1 MFNKTRGETSVTSAG
16 TDKYLISA
24 LAFASLDIGP
34 GDMADAADDDL
45 APVVRP
51 KEQQGGLPTI
61 LTHLLTLQARA
72 RRELYSHPSNALSIF
87 RLLPPLA
94 RHLIL
99 VLLFLPNGPNGLPQ
113 LASDDVAALLTRG
126 ADAAAVKDEGAG
138 TSSKRSKSQ
147 RALDEAKEL
156 LSDLGIIV
164 EAKQVVSL
172 NGIWTDSLK
181 RALIGGWVSA
191 LSPHLF
197 LSLLLL
203 TFRLCRG
210 DHRSFGV
217 PSQPGESQR
226 IPISRLDQYALR
238 SWESILLYM
247 VASID
252 AHTPSKEVL
261 LLLRQAGLMQ
271 PEAPRSENLYTMGIT
286 SDGFQFL
293 LNDVP
298 TQLWTLLETYLRF
311 LSSERNSTN
320 DVVEHLTFLFTLS
333 SATLGQDYEISALA
347 PSQRGMLEFFRDMGL
362 VYMKNERS
370 RSFYP
375 TRLIT
380 TLTSFGAT
388 PLIGGGGGGSGG
400 GKDGT
405 QDEAG
410 VGGGA
415 EEERGFVI
423 LETNYKVYAYT
434 SNKLRID
441 VLNLFVH
448 IKSRFPNLVT
458 GVITRDSVKEA
469 LSNGIGAEQVGLD

>member
-1 MFNKTRGETSVTSAG
+1 
-16 TDKYLISA
+16 
-24 LAFASLDIGP
+24 
-34 GDMADAADDDL
+34 MADGADDDS
-45 APVVRP
+45 ASVGRP
-51 KEQQGGLPTI
+51 RGQQQQQQSGLPTI

-113 LASDDVAALLTRG
+113 LPSDDVAALLTRSGVGSDG
-126 ADAAAVKDEGAG
+126 AAIKVESAAGAP
-138 TSSKRSKSQ
+138 SSSGGKRSRSQ
-147 RALDEAKEL
+147 RSLDEAKEL
-156 LSDLGIIV
+156 LTDLGIIV
-164 EAKQVVSL
+164 ETKQVISL
-172 NGIWTDSLK
+172 NGIWTASLK
-181 RALIGGWVSA
+181 RALIGG
-191 LSPHLF
+191 
-197 LSLLLL
+197 
-203 TFRLCRG
+203 G

-217 PSQPGESQR
+217 PSQSAESQR
-226 IPISRLDQYALR
+226 IAVGRLDHYAIQ

-247 VASID
+247 VASIH
-252 AHTPSKEVL
+252 ARTPSQEVL

-271 PEAPRSENLYTMGIT
+271 PENPRSTDLYSMGIT

-298 TQLWTLLETYLRF
+298 TQLWTLLETYLRY
-311 LSSERNSTN
+311 LSSERNATN

-333 SATLGQDYEISALA
+333 SATLGQDYEISALTA
-347 PSQRGMLEFFRDMGL
+347 SQRSMLTFFKDMGL
-362 VYMKNERS
+362 VYMKADRS
-370 RSFYP
+370 KSFYP

-388 PLIGGGGGGSGG
+388 PLIGGGGGADKEGSRDEADVDGEGEGGRGG
-400 GKDGT
+400 G
-405 QDEAG
+405 
-410 VGGGA
+410 GG

-458 GVITRDSVKEA
+458 GVITRESVKEA
-469 LSNGIGAEQVGLD
+469 LSNGIGAEQVSFTPSVLIKQHERRLTV